1 MKRRAFLALLGS
13 AGFASGA
20 LGQER
25 GRVYRLGILSPITQ
39 AFDTFRAIAL
49 PELANHGFVEGGNLS
64 VRYRSGTEPDL
75 PGLAQELLDHSPDAI
90 LAIAVSAARVIRKS
104 TSTIPIVL
112 YGGEDAISEGLAGT
126 LSHPGGNVTGVV
138 ILATSL
144 NGKRIQLLHE
154 VIPTMRR
161 VAVLLFSRSPVLDE
175 QQREV
180 QAAAAGAGLDV
191 AIALASGRD
200 DYAAAFRLIRES
212 GAQALVI
219 GANAQFY
226 GDAELL
232 LDHARAAALPTACEW
247 ANMAQLG
254 CLLGY
259 GPDRNVL
266 YRTVGR
272 KLALVLQGIPPSS
285 IPIERPAVFEL
296 AVNLK
301 TARSLGLEVP
311 PSTLAS
317 ADKVIE

>member
-1 MKRRAFLALLGS
+1 MKRRGFLALLAS
-13 AGFASGA
+13 AGFAPWT
-20 LGQER
+20 LGQGT
-25 GRVYRLGILSPITQ
+25 GRVYRLGILTPVNR
-39 AFDTFRAIAL
+39 AFDTFRARAL
-49 PELANHGFVEGGNLS
+49 PELASHGFVEGSNLS
-64 VRYRSGTEPDL
+64 IVYRFGAEPDL
-75 PGLAQELLDHSPDAI
+75 RHLAQELLTHSPDAI
-90 LAIAVSAARVIRKS
+90 LAIAVSAARTIRQA

-126 LSHPGGNVTGVV
+126 LSRPGGNVTGVV

-144 NGKRIQLLHE
+144 NGKRIQFLHE
-154 VIPTMRR
+154 IVPGMRR
-161 VAVLLFSRSPVLDE
+161 VAVLLFSRSPVLEE

-180 QAAAAGAGLDV
+180 EAAATDAGLEV
-191 AIALASGRD
+191 VIAMAAGRD

-219 GANAQFY
+219 GANARFY
-226 GDAELL
+226 ADAELL
-232 LDHARAAALPTACEW
+232 IDHAREAGLPTACEW

-272 KLALVLQGIPPSS
+272 KLAQVLQGIPPSS
-285 IPIERPAVFEL
+285 LPIERPVVFEL

-301 TARSLGLEVP
+301 TARSLGIEVP
-311 PSTLAS
+311 PSMLAS
-317 ADKVIE
+317 ADEVIE